1 MSIQVSFNFSR
12 IGLAVVA
19 ALASS
24 TTFAEEAAVK
34 PNVVVDSNIE
44 RITVTGRSFNDYK
57 VGSSSGAMR
66 GDIDILDTP
75 QSVSVIPDFVIDEQ
89 LATNLGEVLV
99 NDSSVTGGVKNGTVK
114 FLVFAVLSCL
124 RALVI

>member
-1 MSIQVSFNFSR
+1 MSFQASFKFSR

-24 TTFAEEAAVK
+24 TSFAEEVTADSNAA
-34 PNVVVDSNIE
+34 VDSNIE
-44 RITVTGRSFNDYK
+44 RITVTGRSFNDYN

-75 QSVSVIPDFVIDEQ
+75 QSVTVIPDFVTDEQ
-89 LATNLGEVLV
+89 LTTPV
-99 NDSSVTGGVKNGTVK
+99 
-114 FLVFAVLSCL
+114 
-124 RALVI
+124 